1 VKRQLFTELRH
12 CGLNPIPRHGS
23 LLLSLLTALAA
34 CGGRTSL
41 GEETDLLPSA
51 SGRGGGTSV
60 AGSAA
65 GGASGSGIAGA
76 GLGGG
81 GVAGIAGSGSA
92 GTTSGGTA
100 GVPSA
105 GAAGVGGA
113 AGMPNVPLWRKS
125 TQAYCGTPG
134 AALNRNP
141 IWSDA
146 RGVYMLTSTG
156 STQSSID
163 FNAGTGWK
171 LASQSQKGP
180 SLPSLT
186 GFVGGPLVEYGSS
199 ACAITLVDGS
209 SSSCSAASSQ
219 VTSVSIV
226 DAKLGYA
233 VYQDRVLR
241 YDGMFWTQWGPPLE
255 APSTYAWGV
264 WASPETVVVV
274 ADEARIFLQ
283 QQGELR
289 LQKGVPDGDYRAT
302 WGFAANDIWAANTI
316 GQLVHY
322 DGQGWSLAGTIGG
335 ECPGIRSLW
344 GSDGVL
350 FFATDHS
357 VGMLKGTQVQ
367 SILAYPCDSPISV
380 MGIWGNSKQELFIAL
395 QAFDEIESE
404 CGGIQL
410 KWFDGSTVKPL

>member
-1 VKRQLFTELRH
+1 MKRQLFTGVRH
-12 CGLNPIPRHGS
+12 RGLNPIPRHGS
-23 LLLSLLTALAA
+23 LLLSLFTALAA

-41 GEETDLLPSA
+41 GDETDLLPSA
-51 SGRGGGTSV
+51 AGRGGGTGV

-81 GVAGIAGSGSA
+81 GLAGIAGSGSA
-92 GTTSGGTA
+92 GTASGGTA
-100 GVPSA
+100 GIAGSGSA
-105 GAAGVGGA
+105 GISGAAGT
-113 AGMPNVPLWRKS
+113 PNVPLWRMS
-125 TQAYCGTPG
+125 TQPYCGRPG

-156 STQSSID
+156 STESRID
-163 FNAGTGWK
+163 FNSGAGWK
-171 LASQSQKGP
+171 LTSQSQKGP

-199 ACAITLVDGS
+199 ACAITLVDANS
-209 SSSCSAASSQ
+209 TSCSAASAQ

-241 YDGMFWTQWGPPLE
+241 YDGMFWTQWGAPLA

-274 ADEARIFLQ
+274 ADEGRIYRQ
-283 QQGELR
+283 EQGELR
-289 LQKGVPDGDYRAT
+289 LQDGIPAGDYRAT
-302 WGFAANDIWAANTI
+302 WGFAADDIWAGNNL
-316 GQLVHY
+316 GQLVHF
-322 DGQGWSLAGTIGG
+322 DGQSWSMAAAIGG
-335 ECPGIRSLW
+335 ECLGIRSLW

-350 FFATDHS
+350 FFTTDHS
-357 VGMLKGTQVQ
+357 VGMLKGSEVR
-367 SILAYPCDSPISV
+367 LLLDYPCDSPVSV
-380 MGIWGNSKQELFIAL
+380 MGIWGNSKQELFIAV
-395 QAFDEIESE
+395 QAFDDIDGK
-404 CGGIQL
+404 CGGIEL